1 MIAITQADIPMF
13 APTEMS
19 KFPAIIRSV
28 APLATRPSTD
38 TCSRMFSMLF
48 SPKNRGLMRPVT
60 TARAT
65 STMRRKNH
73 CSRKIEPGLR
83 MSESDEVFD
92 ERFLGD
98 LAPVQ
103 HVSEPASPHDANAV
117 AHRNQLRHVRGHHDD

>member
-19 KFPAIIRSV
+19 KFPAIISSV
-28 APLATRPSTD
+28 APEATRPSTD
-38 TCSRMFSMLF
+38 TCSRMFSRLF

-73 CSRKIEPGLR
+73 CSRKIETVLR
-83 MSESDEVFD
+83 MSKSDEIFD

-98 LAPVQ
+98 LAPRE
-103 HVSEPASPHDANAV
+103 HVGEPASPHHADAV
-117 AHRNQLRHVRGHHDD
+117 AHRNQLRHVG

>member
-1 MIAITQADIPMF
+1 MF

-19 KFPAIIRSV
+19 KFPAIISSV
-28 APLATRPSTD
+28 APEATRPSTD

-48 SPKNRGLMRPVT
+48 SPKNRGLMTPVT

-65 STMRRKNH
+65 STMSRKNH
-73 CSRKIEPGLR
+73 CSRKIETVLR

-103 HVSEPASPHDANAV
+103 HVGEPASPHDADAV
-117 AHRNQLRHVRGHHDD
+117 AHRNQLRHVR